1 MPHSSVP
8 RRLAPLALLLS
19 ACAADPT
26 NIYDPLDP
34 EVAPITEGEWSRF
47 EITTTWQWQLT
58 TAEGVAD
65 IDTSYDVD
73 VYDID
78 LFEVPAEQIAAL
90 QAEGRAVICYFSAGS
105 WEEWREDAAAFDER
119 DIGKDLEGWA
129 GERWLNIRSPAV
141 FEQMLARLDLAVSKG
156 CDGVEPDNVE
166 GYAEST
172 GFLLTASDQL
182 AFNRRLAN
190 AAHERGLAIALK
202 NAGSQASELVEYF
215 DFSLN
220 EQCHEYDECDQLQPF
235 LAAGKPIFN
244 AEYVE
249 PDTEAKALELAATL
263 CPRAQAEQIRT
274 LILPLDLD
282 DRFRV
287 SCD

>member
-1 MPHSSVP
+1 MT
-8 RRLAPLALLLS
+8 RRSPLPLAALLA
-19 ACAADPT
+19 ACVSDPPT
-26 NIYDPLDP
+26 NSYAPLDP
-34 EVAPITEGEWSRF
+34 EVDPITEGAWVRLGVDA
-47 EITTTWQWQLT
+47 TWQWQLT
-58 TAEGVAD
+58 TAEGVDD

-78 LFEVPAEQIAAL
+78 LFEVDAARIAGL
-90 QAEGRAVICYFSAGS
+90 QAEGRVVICYFSAGS
-105 WEEWREDAAAFDER
+105 WEEWREDAGEFDEQ
-119 DIGKDLEGWA
+119 DIGSNLDGWP

-141 FEQMLARLDLAVSKG
+141 FEQMLVRLDLAVAKG

-166 GYAEST
+166 AYAEDS
-172 GFLLTASDQL
+172 GFLLTADDQL

-202 NAGSQASELVEYF
+202 NAGSQATELVEYF
-215 DFSLN
+215 DLSLN
-220 EQCHEYDECDQLQPF
+220 EQCHEYDECEQLQPF

-249 PDTEAKALELAATL
+249 PDDEATALARAQTL
-263 CPRAQAEQIRT
+263 CPIARAEGIRT
-274 LILPLDLD
+274 LLLPLELD